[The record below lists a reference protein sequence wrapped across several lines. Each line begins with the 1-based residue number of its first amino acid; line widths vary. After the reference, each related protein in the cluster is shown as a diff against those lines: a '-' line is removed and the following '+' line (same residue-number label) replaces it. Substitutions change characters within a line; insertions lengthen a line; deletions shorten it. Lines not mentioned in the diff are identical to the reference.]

1 MELCKP
7 ELAVAQQE
15 VNHLVLTVV
24 EAETVPSRM
33 FVTVARIEILVRI
46 AGKIAKALNLVLH
59 CMRMNDIHDN
69 SNTILMSRINKILQ
83 LFRSTET
90 AAGCKEAAHMI
101 TEGTIIWMLLDSHD
115 LDAVVTVLDD
125 ARQYILLELSIG
137 TYLLGILTHTDM
149 ALIDQ
154 KRSSLCLE
162 SLLLPFVR
170 LRIPYLC

>member
-1 MELCKP
+1 MAVEVIAVVAERLTQSMAVIQHRSYTVEAEAIEMELCKP

-69 SNTILMSRINKILQ
+69 SNTILMSRIMDVP
-83 LFRSTET
+83 
-90 AAGCKEAAHMI
+90 G
-101 TEGTIIWMLLDSHD
+101 
-115 LDAVVTVLDD
+115 
-125 ARQYILLELSIG
+125 
-137 TYLLGILTHTDM
+137 
-149 ALIDQ
+149 
-154 KRSSLCLE
+154 
-162 SLLLPFVR
+162 
-170 LRIPYLC
+170 